1 MSYTLYG
8 DLGSGAFSAEA
19 VLAETGAPYDF
30 APVALDKGEQKQPQ
44 FLAIN
49 PSGKIPALRLPA
61 GDIVTESAAILLTL
75 ADHFP
80 QARLLPPQGSIA
92 RAMAYRWL
100 AFMAGE
106 IYPIVEMADY
116 PERFTPDAG
125 DTEGLRARARDRIRE
140 RILIIE
146 NMIQGPFL
154 LAHGF
159 SILDI
164 YAAMFTRWSLEPD
177 WKLAH
182 LPRLMALAQ
191 AVSERPAIAPVWQRH
206 FPAQGLGEG

>member
-19 VLAETGAPYDF
+19 ALVETGAPYTF
-30 APVALDKGEQKQPQ
+30 ELVSLDKGEQKQPA

-49 PSGKIPALRLPA
+49 PSGKMPALRLPE
-61 GDIVTESAAILLTL
+61 GGIVTESAAILLTL

-80 QARLLPPQGSIA
+80 QARLLPNQASNDRGQ
-92 RAMAYRWL
+92 AYRWL

-106 IYPIVEMADY
+106 IYPIVEMVDY
-116 PERFTPDAG
+116 PERFTPEGG
-125 DTEGLRARARDRIRE
+125 DPSGLRAIARDRIRE
-140 RILIIE
+140 RIVIIE
-146 NMIQGPFL
+146 RMIRGPFL
-154 LAHGF
+154 LGPAF

-182 LPRLMALAQ
+182 IPRLMALAD
-191 AVSERPAIAPVWQRH
+191 AVAQRPAIAPVWQRH
-206 FPAQGLGEG
+206 FKTES

>member
-1 MSYTLYG
+1 MSFTLYG

-19 VLAETGAPYDF
+19 ALVEAGAPYRF
-30 APVALDKGEQKQPQ
+30 ELISLEKGEQKQPA

-49 PSGKIPALRLPA
+49 PSGKMPALRLPE
-61 GDIVTESAAILLTL
+61 GEIVTESAAILLTL

-80 QARLLPPQGSIA
+80 QARLLPPQAGSD
-92 RAMAYRWL
+92 RALAYRWL

-106 IYPIVEMADY
+106 IYPIVEIVDY
-116 PERFTPDAG
+116 PERFVPAG
-125 DTEGLRARARDRIRE
+125 PQAQALRAKARDRIRE
-140 RILIIE
+140 RILIVE
-146 NMIQGPFL
+146 RMIQGPFL

-177 WKLAH
+177 WKLTN
-182 LPRLMALAQ
+182 LPKLMALAE
-191 AVSERPAIAPVWQRH
+191 AVSQRAAIAPVWQRH
-206 FPAQGLGEG
+206 FDGR

>member
-1 MSYTLYG
+1 MSFTLYG

-19 VLAETGAPYDF
+19 ALVEAGAPYRF
-30 APVALDKGEQKQPQ
+30 ELVSLDKNEQKQPA

-49 PSGKIPALRLPA
+49 PSGKMPALRLPE
-61 GDIVTESAAILLTL
+61 GEIITESAAILLTL

-80 QARLLPPQGSIA
+80 QARLLPPQASND
-92 RAMAYRWL
+92 RAKAYRWL

-106 IYPIVEMADY
+106 IYPIVEIVDY
-116 PERFTPDAG
+116 PERFVAV
-125 DTEGLRARARDRIRE
+125 EAEALRAKARERIRE

-146 NMIQGPFL
+146 RMIQGPFL

-164 YAAMFTRWSLEPD
+164 YAAMFTRWSLAPD
-177 WKLAH
+177 WKLAN
-182 LPRLMALAQ
+182 LPKLMELAD
-191 AVSERPAIAPVWQRH
+191 AVSQRPAIAPVWQRH
-206 FPAQGLGEG
+206 FNRN